1 VDIGQRFAYKSQNPG
16 QDRETRDF
24 RRKIMAKKPLK
35 KAKKLEATK
44 PLTRPGIS
52 ATKI

>member
-1 VDIGQRFAYKSQNPG
+1 M
-16 QDRETRDF
+16 

-35 KAKKLEATK
+35 KAKKLEPTK

-52 ATKI
+52 AHKI